1 MKVLRPDYYEEFECI
16 ADKCPF
22 TCCQEWKIGVDE
34 VTYNRWKTKQIPNET
49 IVRNNII
56 EDTLDKYVKYEDG
69 DQSISLCSNGLCP
82 YLNENSLCDIV
93 LTYGED
99 EISTTCHTYPRE
111 EHKYK
116 DYREDTLAIG
126 CPAVLDLIWKQKD
139 FKVTSFETNID
150 DKENNPSVDEEYV
163 KLRDYLINVFDES
176 KSIEL
181 NLKMLFYI
189 MLDCFDNESTDV
201 RLYSNDFL
209 CELKEKIKEVSG
221 DYEDTVVEQN
231 ELFLDMVDNY
241 RKKKLY
247 LDIIEPLSKLASEYE
262 DEKSDELLADR
273 CEFDGYINKKAF
285 NDKSFSGLMNLL
297 IKEEIYSTLY
307 LPDGDLYSMTMK
319 LQWIAITYSVILQ
332 ALFLSWKLNGDLE
345 LEELKRIIVVVIRMT
360 GYSEEDIEEYMEA
373 CFQDIIWEWGYMS
386 LIMGQ
391 NG

>member
-34 VTYNRWKTKQIPNET
+34 AAYNRWKTKQIPNET

-69 DQSISLCSNGLCP
+69 DRSISLCSNGLCP
-82 YLNENSLCDIV
+82 YLNEHSLCDIV

-201 RLYSNDFL
+201 SLYSYDFL
-209 CELKEKIKEVSG
+209 CELKEKIKEVKG
-221 DYEDTVVEQN
+221 DYEDTVIEQN

-391 NG
+391 ND